1 MKEDKKSGMENN
13 DNKLS
18 ILKDAHRRYVDWWLP
33 IDLACDSCMAPMS
46 CHRFCETLLTYDGGW
61 GGIGEQRIENWWD
74 KWLGD
79 TIPVNKKQ
87 DFKSY
92 ILKMIVGHYTK
103 IIDLNENE

>member
-1 MKEDKKSGMENN
+1 VLK
-13 DNKLS
+13 NKPELIDDRLS

-61 GGIGEQRIENWWD
+61 GGTGEQRIENWWD
-74 KWLGD
+74 RWLGD
-79 TIPVNKKQ
+79 TIPVDKKQ
-87 DFKSY
+87 SFKSY

-103 IIDLNENE
+103 IIDLNKKDE